1 MLPIIFIVWYN
12 LSIYYFIIFL
22 LLCGLI
28 NETINLSKIFV
39 LSIKSLIIKSLIMI
53 MAGSV
58 LLAKIA
64 IINVDYFLYI
74 TWLLFIL
81 LTLYLFKKNFFSF
94 LLLNLILLTCIISAH
109 IFQINN
115 NILLY
120 LIIIN
125 SISDVSAYLV
135 GSLIK
140 GPKLIPKISPNK
152 TYSGVLGSYLFSII
166 CLFIWMEFISF
177 GFFIHY
183 KVFLMTIIF
192 STVAQIGDLTISYF
206 KRLEKIKDTG
216 KVLPGHGGIFD
227 RIDGLMFVVMMA
239 AIYHH
244 LQL

>member
-1 MLPIIFIVWYN
+1 MNNLQKRILTSIIILPLSIFFLVKGGYLLTFFLILILFAGMYELFSVFKKRQSIIFLSLI
-12 LSIYYFIIFL
+12 LILSLFSIYYLREQMPDFLYFAIAVTISSDIGGYIF
-22 LLCGLI
+22 G
-28 NETINLSKIFV
+28 KIF
-39 LSIKSLIIKSLIMI
+39 KWK
-53 MAGSV
+53 
-58 LLAKIA
+58 K
-64 IINVDYFLYI
+64 
-74 TWLLFIL
+74 
-81 LTLYLFKKNFFSF
+81 LT
-94 LLLNLILLTCIISAH
+94 
-109 IFQINN
+109 
-115 NILLY
+115 
-120 LIIIN
+120 
-125 SISDVSAYLV
+125 
-135 GSLIK
+135 
-140 GPKLIPKISPNK
+140 KISPNK